1 MKSIIRTKL
10 EKMLLTVNI
19 SQQENNKLADIMRSV
34 GGVVKAA
41 DKDDGNEKL
50 GYLLGFGGFSASG
63 KEKLGIEKS
72 CIVFSGIGGNE
83 LNEILRQMKTSGISI
98 PLKAV
103 CTQYNQSWTLAELV
117 RELARE
123 HEQMNGGGKGE

>member
-19 SQQENNKLADIMRSV
+19 SQQENNKLADIMKTV

-41 DKDDGNEKL
+41 DKNDGNEKL
-50 GYLLGFGGFSASG
+50 GYLLGFAGFKASE
-63 KEKLGIEKS
+63 KEKLAVEQP
-72 CIVFSGIGGNE
+72 CIVFSGIGGTE
-83 LNEILRQMKTSGISI
+83 LNEILRQMKLCGIRV

-117 RELARE
+117 RELAKE